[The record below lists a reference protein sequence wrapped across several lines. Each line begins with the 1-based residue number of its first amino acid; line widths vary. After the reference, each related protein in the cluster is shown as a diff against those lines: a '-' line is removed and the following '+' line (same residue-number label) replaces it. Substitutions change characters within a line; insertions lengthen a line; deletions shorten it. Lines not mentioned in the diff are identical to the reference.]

1 MRWHQNGGPKFNS
14 SSDQDEWRQL
24 RETTQEKV
32 SWEDLDLA
40 AVESKVFLLGVWKNF
55 QELEENI
62 SIPELESIFATINE
76 KDYEDKK
83 FSAALK
89 GVDLDAN
96 RENTKTFE
104 DVRREALGDNPKTND
119 IVNLKGR
126 LAQETGFGVGKGL
139 MYEVWDN

>member
-1 MRWHQNGGPKFNS
+1 
-14 SSDQDEWRQL
+14 
-24 RETTQEKV
+24 
-32 SWEDLDLA
+32 
-40 AVESKVFLLGVWKNF
+40 LGVWKNF